1 MALGADWGWRVT
13 AVDPLFA
20 QWLMSAGQ
28 WHVAENAGLKA
39 TWGDVAVTS
48 ERMTTIATKA
58 GAEAEAE
65 RQLAFMGGPLV
76 IEEHV
81 LVGEWAAFLGRVI
94 NLKIAELGY
103 DHGLDVFVIG
113 VQDDRSDGISR
124 VTVVRRL

>member
-1 MALGADWGWRVT
+1 MT

-94 NLKIAELGY
+94 NLRIAELGY